1 METIIGQTAPG
12 TEGLIKDTDEAHF
25 ADDVLLAS
33 REVPVIVD
41 FWAPWCGPCKQL
53 TPLLEKLV
61 TGAGGKV
68 KMVKVNIDENQ
79 VIAQQ
84 MRVQSIPAVFAF
96 SQGQPVDGFIG
107 AQPESRVRAL
117 IERLAGGELVAS
129 PAEQALEAGRAA
141 LEAGDLR
148 GAGELFGAALQED
161 PGSAAAIAGLARCH
175 LALGDPDAAQA
186 TLDTVAPEKA
196 SDADVTAARAEL
208 DLARQTA
215 GGGEDLQR
223 LRARVGANPD
233 DHQARYDLALA
244 LFGAGQREAAMDEL
258 LAIVQ
263 KSRAWNDEEARKQLV
278 KFFEILG
285 HQDPLTVETRRR
297 LSSILFS

>member
-1 METIIGQTAPG
+1 METIIGQTTPG

-61 TGAGGKV
+61 KGAGGKV
-68 KMVKVNIDENQ
+68 KLVKVNIDENQ

-96 SQGQPVDGFIG
+96 SQGAPVDGFIG

-117 IERLAGGELVAS
+117 IERLAGGELNAS
-129 PAEQALEAGRAA
+129 PVEQAIEAGRAA
-141 LEAGDLR
+141 LEAGDVR
-148 GAGELFGAALQED
+148 GAGELFGAALQEE
-161 PGSAAAIAGLARCH
+161 PESAAAIAGLARCH

-196 SDADVTAARAEL
+196 GDADLSAARAEL

-223 LRARVGANPD
+223 LRARVEASPD

-244 LFGAGQREAAMDEL
+244 QFGAGQREAAMDEL
-258 LAIVQ
+258 LAIVA

-278 KFFEILG
+278 KFFEIIG
-285 HQDPLTVETRRR
+285 HQDPLTVESRRR